1 MPTPKL
7 TLGAKLLRDA
17 LAKYPTQQE
26 LAAALEVTQQSVSG
40 WITEGGPVPRLKTL
54 LRIKAVLGIE
64 PDAFTVPYHE
74 AARKPSK
81 RRRSGVTR
89 AVGAA
94 TGTEG

>member
-1 MPTPKL
+1 MATPKL

-17 LAKYPTQQE
+17 LARYPSQQE
-26 LAAALEVTQQSVSG
+26 LAAALGATQQSVSG

-54 LRIKAVLGIE
+54 MRIKAVLGIE
-64 PDAFTVPYHE
+64 PDAFTVPH
-74 AARKPSK
+74 RGGVRRPSK